1 MFNQVQKLLVL
12 KLLKLRI
19 QYPQI
24 YKMHLQRPNRKVNK
38 KFKNLIKAFLRQQKK
53 P

>member
-1 MFNQVQKLLVL
+1 MFNQVQKLLLL

-24 YKMHLQRPNRKVNK
+24 FKMHLHRPNRKVNQ
-38 KFKNLIKAFLRQQKK
+38 KFKNLIKALLTEQIKQ
-53 P
+53 